1 MSNKSKG
8 KPTASEQQLPLLP
21 RLPRPPHLPLDL
33 LTSWQTDSSLS
44 RSLASCRAAF
54 GIGIE
59 IAIGPGYEARST
71 DSQWQ
76 CNNIATENGKDC
88 KHCMHCILAHFNKKI
103 ARRGKNLLAVKARTC
118 SRLLLFWWEWECR
131 GIKHIKFAL
140 EMHELIWVSFW
151 QWNKQTMPIAT
162 TISTTTIAQTNKVQ
176 RKVVASTTVAT
187 ATVTLYC
194 SCHHGRGTFF
204 CRASIHFLEQLAGT
218 LSWLALLLNARKLL
232 TETSAAAASLPL
244 PLPILYIFHFPN
256 RATNILQKR
265 KRRA

>member
-1 MSNKSKG
+1 
-8 KPTASEQQLPLLP
+8 
-21 RLPRPPHLPLDL
+21 
-33 LTSWQTDSSLS
+33 
-44 RSLASCRAAF
+44 
-54 GIGIE
+54 
-59 IAIGPGYEARST
+59 
-71 DSQWQ
+71 
-76 CNNIATENGKDC
+76 
-88 KHCMHCILAHFNKKI
+88 
-103 ARRGKNLLAVKARTC
+103 
-118 SRLLLFWWEWECR
+118 
-131 GIKHIKFAL
+131 
-140 EMHELIWVSFW
+140 
-151 QWNKQTMPIAT
+151 MPIAT

-194 SCHHGRGTFF
+194 SCHHGRGTFL

>member
-8 KPTASEQQLPLLP
+8 KPTASEQQLPPLP
-21 RLPRPPHLPLDL
+21 RLSRPPHLPLDL

-59 IAIGPGYEARST
+59 IAIGPGHEARST

-118 SRLLLFWWEWECR
+118 SRLLFSLMR
-131 GIKHIKFAL
+131 
-140 EMHELIWVSFW
+140 MR
-151 QWNKQTMPIAT
+151 MPRDKT
-162 TISTTTIAQTNKVQ
+162 YKV
-176 RKVVASTTVAT
+176 RI
-187 ATVTLYC
+187 
-194 SCHHGRGTFF
+194 R
-204 CRASIHFLEQLAGT
+204 
-218 LSWLALLLNARKLL
+218 NARVDL
-232 TETSAAAASLPL
+232 SF
-244 PLPILYIFHFPN
+244 IL
-256 RATNILQKR
+256 AVK
-265 KRRA
+265 